1 VSDVPDVARRR
12 VVLVH
17 HAAALGPKD
26 DPMRPLSGIG
36 RAWADEAALKAARLG
51 ARPSAIWHS
60 GKLRARQ
67 TAEAF
72 WRACNPLA
80 SLSAQRGLLPGDP
93 PQWIADRL
101 IAEDDE
107 VLVAGHMPQLAL
119 LLRLLV
125 SGDAHAP
132 TPEFPAHAVIALERQ
147 DSGWREV
154 WRIVP

>member
-1 VSDVPDVARRR
+1 
-12 VVLVH
+12 
-17 HAAALGPKD
+17 
-26 DPMRPLSGIG
+26 MRPLSGIG
-36 RAWADEAALKAARLG
+36 RAWVDEAALKAARLG
-51 ARPSAIWHS
+51 AKPSAIWHS

-101 IAEDDE
+101 LAETDE

-125 SGDAHAP
+125 SGDPHASA
-132 TPEFPAHAVIALERQ
+132 PEFPAHAVIALDRQ
-147 DSGWREV
+147 ESSWREL

>member
-1 VSDVPDVARRR
+1 MLY
-12 VVLVH
+12 LVH
-17 HAAALGPKD
+17 HAEALD
-26 DPMRPLSGIG
+26 TDVDPQRPLSAAG
-36 RAWADEAALKAARLG
+36 RAHAVRLAAELAARG
-51 ARPSAIWHS
+51 VRPDAIWHS